1 MRRRFPVSGDVELL
15 KTKISR
21 DFKGSLGH
29 ETPVR
34 NVPRP
39 GCWLLWAPVTV
50 EDSTVAAAAADAKY
64 AHTHTHS
71 HTHWVLSA
79 HHQRTTYRFLRAA
92 DKTRGGVDGTS
103 SLKEILRF
111 IFKDFTQ
118 LLRTSY
124 AKKTLKFYI
133 IPLQFPFPRNFYFYI
148 LYFQVV
154 KNIIKVGFTHGN
166 LQILRLDFLNFL
178 QTKAILKH

>member
-1 MRRRFPVSGDVELL
+1 MLRRFPVSGDVELL

-133 IPLQFPFPRNFYFYI
+133 IPLQFPFPRKYI
-148 LYFQVV
+148 FIFCIFKL
-154 KNIIKVGFTHGN
+154 
-166 LQILRLDFLNFL
+166 
-178 QTKAILKH
+178 